1 MSRQKF
7 VNREREL
14 AFLEERYAS
23 GDAELLIIYGRRR
36 IGKTELLLHFAR
48 NKEHVYFLASEK
60 PYRDN
65 LRELQR
71 MMGDF
76 LGDRLFSRIEFSD
89 IDELLIEFSKR
100 VRGRRVVLI
109 IDEFPYLI
117 EHYKPVLSL
126 IQRAWDMELSKSD
139 LLLILCGS
147 SVSSMETEV
156 LGYKSP
162 LYGRRTGQWMV
173 DELPFWSLREFFPSY
188 STEDIV
194 KVYGV
199 LGGIPAYL
207 LQFDP
212 EKSFDE
218 NVVEKVLSKGAFLYE
233 EAEIL
238 LKEEMREPANYFIIL
253 QAIASGRS
261 RFGEIVNATGL
272 DKSLV
277 SKYLNVLEKLR
288 IVEREVPVTA
298 SRKEALKRGKYSI
311 TDNYLAFWFRYVL
324 PNKSYLETGLGKEIW
339 ERSKEDFK
347 EYMGGVFERLLRKPE
362 VFTKLTNFRF
372 TKIGRWWH
380 KGEEIDLVALN
391 EREKKALFI
400 EVKWKDLSEREARG
414 ILKDLKR
421 KVKLVGLD
429 EWGKH
434 YGLVAKNV
442 KGKDKIKEEGWLAW
456 DLEDFERLGVSG

>member
-1 MSRQKF
+1 MSRQRF
-7 VNREREL
+7 VDREREL

-36 IGKTELLLHFAR
+36 IGKTELLLHFVR
-48 NKEHVYFLASEK
+48 DKEHVYFLASQK

-76 LGDRLFSRIEFSD
+76 LGDRLFSRIDFGD

-100 VRGRRVVLI
+100 VHGKRVVLI

-117 EHYKPVLSL
+117 ERYKPVLSL
-126 IQRAWDMELSKSD
+126 IQRAWDLELSKSD
-139 LLLILCGS
+139 LMLILCGS

-156 LGYKSP
+156 ISYKSP
-162 LYGRRTGQWMV
+162 LYGRRTGQWKV
-173 DELPFWSLREFFPSY
+173 SELPFWSLREFFPSY
-188 STEDIV
+188 STEELV

-207 LQFDP
+207 LRFDP

-218 NVVEKVLSKGAFLYE
+218 NVVKRVLSKGAFLYE

-238 LKEEMREPANYFIIL
+238 LKEEVREPANYFAIL
-253 QAIASGRS
+253 QAVASGRS

-272 DKSLV
+272 EKSLV
-277 SKYLNVLEKLR
+277 SKYLNVLEKLGM
-288 IVEREVPVTA
+288 VEREVPVTA
-298 SRKEALKRGKYSI
+298 SRKEALKRGRYSI

-324 PNKSYLETGLGKEIW
+324 PNRSYLEAGMGEEVW
-339 ERSKEDFK
+339 ERSREDFK

-362 VFTKLTNFRF
+362 VFTKLTGFGF
-372 TKIGRWWH
+372 TRIGRWWR

-391 EREKKALFI
+391 ERERKVLFV
-400 EVKWKDLSEREARG
+400 EVKWKELSEREARG
-414 ILKDLKR
+414 ILRDLER
-421 KVKLVGLD
+421 KAELVGL
-429 EWGKH
+429 EGWEKR
-434 YGLVAKNV
+434 YGLVAKRV
-442 KGKDKIKEEGWLAW
+442 EGKDGLREEGFLAW
-456 DLEDFERLGVSG
+456 DLGDFEGLEI